1 MGLRNNYRGQ
11 VYSNMGAPTR
21 PNEHPE
27 DAVLVGKAQQGD
39 MDAFESLVRRY
50 QQRVY
55 ALCRRL
61 TGAHQSAD
69 DLAQETFIK
78 AYFALDRFDPRWPLY
93 PWLRRIAVNSGLNYL
108 KARGRERSLDDGSLG
123 DRRTPPAA
131 RDDDPGERLEQ
142 AEFQARLDMAVESLP
157 SDQKSVLVLRVHES
171 MSYEEISRTLGLPLG
186 TVMSRLNRA
195 RQKLKELMADA
206 PGRGA

>member
-1 MGLRNNYRGQ
+1 
-11 VYSNMGAPTR
+11 MGAPTR
-21 PNEHPE
+21 PNEHPD
-27 DAVLVGKAQQGD
+27 DAVLVRKAQQGD

-78 AYFALDRFDPRWPLY
+78 AYFALDRFDAQWPLY
-93 PWLRRIAVNSGLNYL
+93 PWLRKIAVNSGLNYL
-108 KARGRERSLDDGSLG
+108 KARGLERSLDDGTLG
-123 DRRTPPAA
+123 DRGVPSAA
-131 RDDDPGERLEQ
+131 KSDDPEERLEN
-142 AEFQARLDMAVESLP
+142 AEFQARLDWAVESLP
-157 SDQKSVLVLRVHES
+157 ADQKSVFILRFHES
-171 MSYEEISRTLGLPLG
+171 MSYEEISRALDLPLG

-195 RQKLKELMADA
+195 RQRLKDLLADSL
-206 PGRGA
+206 GSGA